1 MPSLSPFRVHLARV
15 ALLNLAQALVFTTW
29 MVFQI
34 EVIGLT
40 PLQLVLVGTAM
51 EVTIFLFEIPT
62 GVLADV
68 YSRRLSVIIGTV
80 LMGLAYLLMGGFPT
94 FAAAIASQIL
104 WGLGY
109 TFTSGAY
116 DAWMV
121 DEIGQERAGEGF
133 LRGAQVGRIAGLIGI
148 VASTL
153 LAAVNLALPIL
164 IGGVLHLVSAV
175 LLVAFMPERGFAPT
189 PREERSTW
197 GKWFGTFRDGLR
209 VVRGRP
215 ILWSILGIGFF
226 FGFFSEAWD
235 RLWQAHLIDGISVPT
250 LFPSVVWIG
259 ILAGVDAIL
268 GAVLVEVARRRI
280 DTNNPRQLTRALL
293 ALTLVMI
300 AAQIGFALSGGFA
313 LAVVLLFAFTL
324 ARGTIEPLFGV
335 WANQHI
341 DSNVR
346 ATVLSMQSQTDAIG
360 QISGGPPL
368 GLIGQRSIP
377 LALIASAL
385 TLSPAAALL
394 ARVGRRE
401 AQREQV

>member
-1 MPSLSPFRVHLARV
+1 MPALSPFRVHLTRTF
-15 ALLNLAQALVFTTW
+15 LLNLAQALVFTTW

-34 EVIGLT
+34 EVIGLS

-94 FAAAIASQIL
+94 FAAAIASQLL

-133 LRGAQVGRIAGLIGI
+133 MRGAQIARMAGLLGIIG
-148 VASTL
+148 STA
-153 LAAVNLALPIL
+153 LATINLALPIL
-164 IGGVLHLVSAV
+164 AGGVLHLASAA
-175 LLVAFMPERGFAPT
+175 LLLAIMPERGFMPT
-189 PREERSTW
+189 PREERNTW

-235 RLWQAHLIDGISVPT
+235 RLWQAHLIENIGVPA
-250 LFPSVVWIG
+250 LFPPVVWIG
-259 ILAGVDAIL
+259 ILAAVDAVL
-268 GAVLVEVARRRI
+268 GAGLVEVVRRRI
-280 DTNNPRQLTRALL
+280 DTDNPRHLTRALL
-293 ALTLVMI
+293 ALTGVMVL
-300 AAQIGFALSGGFA
+300 AQIGFALAGGFA
-313 LAVVLLFAFTL
+313 VAVVLLFAFTL
-324 ARGTIEPLFGV
+324 ARGVIEPLFGT
-335 WANQHI
+335 WTNQHI

-360 QISGGPPL
+360 QISGGLPL
-368 GLIGQRSIP
+368 GWLGQRSVS
-377 LALIASAL
+377 LALLASAL
-385 TLSPAAALL
+385 TLSPALVLL
-394 ARVGRRE
+394 RRVGRRE
-401 AQREQV
+401 